1 MSIKIIVPIALVAI
15 GAGLFGVSQQYLNQ
29 SKPDNTADV
38 PVEEEKLVSVLVLNQ
53 SIDRGA
59 LLSPAQFSIKSVPE
73 SQVSLS
79 QGVLASTIPNGAVAK
94 QTLQQDL
101 WLQQDMYVTPE
112 QPGYIE
118 VTISQSM
125 VPYPIVISR
134 EAIVGGVI
142 DHGTLVDVIALSS
155 QQQNLAIEDEVE
167 GFQSVS
173 VSPILLAV
181 KVLKVENFDSEE
193 SGDQQL
199 AGVVLVLELS
209 RKQVA
214 TLSIAKNIAQIEIHK
229 SIGPEFAEQ
238 LQANSGDVLP
248 EYRAIVEYRGDSA
261 KIR

>member
-1 MSIKIIVPIALVAI
+1 MSIKVIVPIALVAI
-15 GAGLFGVSQQYLNQ
+15 GAGLFGVSQQYLSQAETGEVVEAPLKEEKQVSILVVNQ
-29 SKPDNTADV
+29 SL
-38 PVEEEKLVSVLVLNQ
+38 E
-53 SIDRGA
+53 RGQ
-59 LLSPAQFSIKSVPE
+59 LLSPAFFSTQQVPE
-73 SQVSLS
+73 SKVPPTQDELVSI
-79 QGVLASTIPNGAVAK
+79 IPNGAVAM
-94 QTLQQDL
+94 TSISPDV
-101 WLQQDMYVTPE
+101 WLQKSMFVTPND
-112 QPGYIE
+112 PGYIE
-118 VTISQSM
+118 ATIGDRM
-125 VPYPIVISR
+125 VPYPIVINR

-155 QQQNLAIEDEVE
+155 QQQNLAIEDEVD

-181 KVLKVENFDSEE
+181 KVLKIENFDSEE
-193 SGDQQL
+193 AGEEQL
-199 AGVVLVLELS
+199 AGVILVLELS